1 MVSLHTA
8 FELAGADAHKG
19 DAVTVGLV
27 HVGLDLEDEGRELVA
42 AGVHRLAGQAVHTG
56 QRGGGEPQEVFQ
68 EGLHAEVG
76 QSRAKEHRAQLTA
89 QHLVEVKFLGSAV
102 QQLDLVHQL
111 LVQVGGQQ
119 FVQCGIAQFGLG
131 LVDLLHTVGAAVAG
145 ESQHLAGIAVEH
157 ALELLAAADGP
168 VHGVGLDA
176 QDLLDVFHQLKG
188 VAGFAVHLV
197 DEGEDGDVAQGADLE
212 QLDGLGLNALCSI
225 DDHDSGVRCHQGT
238 VGILREVLMAR
249 GIQNV
254 HALACIVELQDRG
267 SDRNTALLLDIH
279 PVGHSVL
286 GALLAL
292 DGTGLIDGSTVQQQL
307 FGQGRFAGIGVADD
321 RKRPA
326 ALDLFTI
333 CHILI
338 SPESEWLFIR
348 SISRYIGDSP

>member
-1 MVSLHTA
+1 MGHFHAPLKA
-8 FELAGADAHKG
+8 AGADAHEG
-19 DAVTVGLV
+19 DAVPVGLV
-27 HVGLDLEDEGRELVA
+27 HVGLNFEDEAGEGVLRRLHRHAA
-42 AGVHRLAGQAVHTG
+42 AGAGQG
-56 QRGGGEPQEVFQ
+56 RGGQPQEFFQ
-68 EGLHAEVG
+68 ERLHAEVG
-76 QSRAKEHRAQLTA
+76 QRRTEEHGA
-89 QHLVEVKFLGSAV
+89 EVAGVHRVHVKIVAGAV
-102 QQLDLVHQL
+102 QQLDVLAEL
-111 LVQVGGQQ
+111 LVQRGGEQLVQPGVAQLRLDLVQNFHAVGP
-119 FVQCGIAQFGLG
+119 
-131 LVDLLHTVGAAVAG
+131 AVALEG
-145 ESQHLAGIAVEH
+145 QDVPAVTVEH

-197 DEGEDGDVAQGADLE
+197 DEGEDGDVTQGADLE
-212 QLDGLGLNALCSI
+212 QLDGLGLNALCRI

-267 SDRNTALLLDIH
+267 SDRNTALLLDVH

-292 DGTGLIDGSTVQQQL
+292 NGTGLIDGSTVQQQL

>member
-1 MVSLHTA
+1 
-8 FELAGADAHKG
+8 
-19 DAVTVGLV
+19 
-27 HVGLDLEDEGRELVA
+27 
-42 AGVHRLAGQAVHTG
+42 
-56 QRGGGEPQEVFQ
+56 
-68 EGLHAEVG
+68 
-76 QSRAKEHRAQLTA
+76 
-89 QHLVEVKFLGSAV
+89 
-102 QQLDLVHQL
+102 
-111 LVQVGGQQ
+111 
-119 FVQCGIAQFGLG
+119 
-131 LVDLLHTVGAAVAG
+131 
-145 ESQHLAGIAVEH
+145 
-157 ALELLAAADGP
+157 
-168 VHGVGLDA
+168 
-176 QDLLDVFHQLKG
+176 
-188 VAGFAVHLV
+188 
-197 DEGEDGDVAQGADLE
+197 
-212 QLDGLGLNALCSI
+212 
-225 DDHDSGVRCHQGT
+225 
-238 VGILREVLMAR
+238 MAR

-267 SDRNTALLLDIH
+267 SDRNTALLFDVH